1 MVMRNV
7 GSTPTITA
15 MVINILIGENTA
27 GDNIKCGI
35 YFFKNDNKRFFNS
48 VGCRVPQAITSK
60 AGVLGSI
67 PRRSATKIKHLLS

>member
-15 MVINILIGENTA
+15 MVVNILIGENTA

-35 YFFKNDNKRFFNS
+35 YIS
-48 VGCRVPQAITSK
+48 SK
-60 AGVLGSI
+60 
-67 PRRSATKIKHLLS
+67 KMLS